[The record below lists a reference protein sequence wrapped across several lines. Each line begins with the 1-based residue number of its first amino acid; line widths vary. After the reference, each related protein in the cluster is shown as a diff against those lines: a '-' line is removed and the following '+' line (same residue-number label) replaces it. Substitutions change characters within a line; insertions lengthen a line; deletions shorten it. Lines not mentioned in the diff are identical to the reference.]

1 MAGPPKPNLPN
12 LDLVVDLDFD
22 FDLDLDQRSV
32 EDQVEV

>member
-12 LDLVVDLDFD
+12 LDLVVGLD